1 MIIYMM
7 QYLGMMDEELKK
19 WESEFKE
26 MNAELVLDYK
36 LHPDDK
42 PKFMEKAEI
51 VITSNIPLNADLLS
65 KMPNLKMISVA
76 FTGVDHIDLEYCK
89 NHNIVVS
96 NTAGYSTNAVAE
108 LVFGMIL
115 GLYRNI
121 INADNS
127 TRNSKSKHGLIGN
140 TLNGKKIGIIG
151 TGRIGL
157 RVAEIASVF
166 GCEIYAYSQTEKD
179 KAKQLGI
186 TYLPLEDLLTIC
198 DIVTLHIPLNKDTFH
213 LIGNRELNLMKKNAI
228 LINVDR
234 GEIVDEIALTEALLK
249 KKIGGAGVDTF
260 SIEPPLPVDLPI
272 LYTSNTIFT
281 PHVGYATI
289 ETIAER
295 NKMAKENVLAWVI
308 GKSLRTV

>member
-7 QYLGMMDEELKK
+7 QYLGMMDDELKK
-19 WESEFKE
+19 WEQEFKE
-26 MNAELVLDYK
+26 NDAELVLDYK

-42 PKFMEKAEI
+42 PKYMEKAEI
-51 VITSNIPLNADLLS
+51 AITSNIPLKKDVLS

-76 FTGVDHIDLEYCK
+76 FNGVDHVDMEYCK
-89 NHNIVVS
+89 EHNILVS
-96 NTAGYSTNAVAE
+96 NAAGYSTNAVAE

-127 TRNSKSKHGLIGN
+127 TRNSKAKHGLIGN
-140 TLNGKKIGIIG
+140 TLHGKKIGIVG
-151 TGRIGL
+151 TGKIGM

-166 GCEIYAYSQTEKD
+166 GCELYAYSRTEKEE
-179 KAKQLGI
+179 AKNLGV
-186 TYLPLEDLLTIC
+186 TYLPLEDLLAIC
-198 DIVTLHIPLNKDTFH
+198 DIVTLHIPLNKETFH
-213 LIGNRELNLMKKNAI
+213 LIGSKELDLMKKNAI

-234 GEIVDEIALTEALLK
+234 GDIVDEIALTEALLK

-281 PHVGYATI
+281 PHVGYATV
-289 ETIAER
+289 ETIEER
-295 NKMAKENVLAWVI
+295 NRMTKENVLAWI
-308 GKSLRTV
+308 AGKPIRVV